1 MIENIQ
7 NYFALIFNEMQI
19 FPFEKVYSFPLW
31 KDIFFYLFT
40 FFILYKTSKKYIRIF
55 HIEG

>member
-40 FFILYKTSKKYIRIF
+40 FFYSL
-55 HIEG
+55 